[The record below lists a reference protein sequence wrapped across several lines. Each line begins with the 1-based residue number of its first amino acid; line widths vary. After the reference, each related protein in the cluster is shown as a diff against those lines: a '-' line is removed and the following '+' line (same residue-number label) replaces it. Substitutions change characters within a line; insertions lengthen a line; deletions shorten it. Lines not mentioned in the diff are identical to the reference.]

1 MQQNFGP
8 KERKNYYINIFQCPF
23 QATVVQHGHHC
34 DCCRCQRGEK
44 PIIQKNERTNAVL
57 EEMKKIKKFQSKD

>member
-1 MQQNFGP
+1 MSRAMDHWFLAGHISIHF
-8 KERKNYYINIFQCPF
+8 ECSF
-23 QATVVQHGHHC
+23 QATVVEHENHS

>member
-1 MQQNFGP
+1 MIHF
-8 KERKNYYINIFQCPF
+8 ECPF
-23 QATVVQHGHHC
+23 QRTGVEHENHS

-57 EEMKKIKKFQSKD
+57 EEMKKIKKFQPKD